1 MPNYSF
7 IGRKRG
13 GEEISGTRAAD
24 SSQALAIA
32 LRQENIMLV
41 EATEK
46 KGFSLNDLREI
57 EFGGAP
63 TAKDVSI
70 FTKQFSVMID
80 SGLPLVQCLEI
91 LGSQQENKKFGE
103 AIKTVQREVEVG
115 NTLASGMEKSPK
127 IFDTL
132 YTNMVAAGEVG
143 GILDTIFQ
151 RLAIYI
157 EKSVKLQA
165 AMKSAM
171 VYPAAIIFIASAV
184 ITLILWKVVP
194 AFTEL
199 FNSMDADLPLPT
211 RIVIAASSFVGSFG
225 LFILIGLGIFA
236 YLFKS
241 YYATKKGRYNVDKVI
256 LKLPVFG
263 DLVRK
268 IAVAR
273 FTRTMGTL
281 IASGVPI
288 LDSLDITARTA
299 GNAVVDLEEAIVS
312 VKAAIETG
320 RTIVEPLKES
330 GVFPSM
336 VIQMIGALLGE
347 ETGALETMLNK
358 IADFYEEEVD
368 VAVGDLMTAVEP
380 MMMAVLGGK
389 FPAANTRNATSSSSC
404 ASPREENTPVGG
416 IVISMYLPIFSL
428 VGQLSGGG

>member
-7 IGRKRG
+7 KGRKRG
-13 GEEISGTRAAD
+13 GEEISGTRSAD
-24 SSQALAIA
+24 STQALAIA
-32 LRQENIMLV
+32 LRQENIMMV
-41 EATEK
+41 EAKEK
-46 KGFSLNDLREI
+46 KGFNLSEI

-70 FTKQFSVMID
+70 FTKQFSFMID

-91 LGSQQENKKFGE
+91 LGSQQENKKFAE
-103 AIKTVQREVEVG
+103 AIKTVQREVETG

-127 IFDTL
+127 IFDSL
-132 YTNMVAAGEVG
+132 FTNMVAAGEAG

-157 EKSVKLQA
+157 EKAVKLRA

-199 FNSMDADLPLPT
+199 FNSMEVDLPLPT
-211 RIVIAASSFVGSFG
+211 RIVIGASSFVGSFG

-241 YYATKKGRYNVDKVI
+241 YYSTPRGRYNVDKLI

-268 IAVAR
+268 ISVAR

-288 LDSLDITARTA
+288 LDSLDITAKTS
-299 GNAVVDLEEAIVS
+299 GNAIVEEAIYG
-312 VKAAIETG
+312 VKGAIETG

-336 VIQMIGALLGE
+336 VIQMIGVGE
-347 ETGALETMLNK
+347 ETGALESMLNK

-368 VAVGDLMTAVEP
+368 VAVGDLMTAIEP
-380 MMMAVLGGK
+380 MMMAVLGVI
-389 FPAANTRNATSSSSC
+389 
-404 ASPREENTPVGG
+404 VGG
-416 IVISMYLPIFSL
+416 IVISMYMPIFSL
-428 VGQLSGGG
+428 VGQLSG

>member
-1 MPNYSF
+1 MPDYSF
-7 IGRKRG
+7 KGRKRG
-13 GEEISGTRAAD
+13 GEEVSGTRSAD
-24 SSQALAIA
+24 STQALAIA
-32 LRQENIMLV
+32 LRQENIMMV

-46 KGFSLNDLREI
+46 KGFSLSSLSEI

-63 TAKDVSI
+63 TAKDLSI
-70 FTKQFSVMID
+70 FTKQLSVMID
-80 SGLPLVQCLEI
+80 SGLPLVQCLDI
-91 LGSQQENKKFGE
+91 LGSQQENKKFAE
-103 AIKTVQREVEVG
+103 AIKTVQREVETG

-127 IFDTL
+127 IFDNL
-132 YTNMVAAGEVG
+132 YTNMVAAGEAG

-151 RLAIYI
+151 RLSIYI
-157 EKSVKLQA
+157 EKAVKLKA

-199 FNSMDADLPLPT
+199 FNSMEVDLPLPT
-211 RIVIAASSFVGSFG
+211 RIVIGASSFVGSFG

-241 YYATKKGRYNVDKVI
+241 YYSTPKGRYNVDKLV

-268 IAVAR
+268 ISVAR

-288 LDSLDITARTA
+288 LDSLDITAKTS
-299 GNAVVDLEEAIVS
+299 GNAIVEEAIYG
-312 VKAAIETG
+312 VKSAIETG

-336 VIQMIGALLGE
+336 VIQMIGVGE
-347 ETGALETMLNK
+347 ETGALESMLNK

-368 VAVGDLMTAVEP
+368 VAVGDLMTAIEP
-380 MMMAVLGGK
+380 MMMAVLGVI
-389 FPAANTRNATSSSSC
+389 
-404 ASPREENTPVGG
+404 VGG
-416 IVISMYLPIFSL
+416 IVISMYMPIFSL
-428 VGQLSGGG
+428 VGQLSG